1 MSQKKYFF
9 FNGQKYST
17 KGNLKISD
25 LLTYFN
31 FSVSNSTFILEYNKF
46 IYPELAWNETFLQNN
61 DKIELISIV
70 WGE

>member
-70 WGE
+70 GGG

>member
-25 LLTYFN
+25 LLSYFN

-70 WGE
+70 GGG

>member
-17 KGNLKISD
+17 KENLKISD

-46 IYPELAWNETFLQNN
+46 ISPELA
-61 DKIELISIV
+61 
-70 WGE
+70 

>member
-9 FNGQKYST
+9 LNGQKYST

-70 WGE
+70 GGG